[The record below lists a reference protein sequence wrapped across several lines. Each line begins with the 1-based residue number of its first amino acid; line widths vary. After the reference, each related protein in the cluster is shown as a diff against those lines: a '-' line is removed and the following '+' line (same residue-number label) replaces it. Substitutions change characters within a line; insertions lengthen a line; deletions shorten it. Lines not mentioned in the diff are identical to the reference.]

1 MHAGAMVGLGK
12 NDIRADQECGAP
24 QRGPRLM
31 HAGTERLTAWAA
43 QGAAQQD

>member
-1 MHAGAMVGLGK
+1 MHAITVILFLK
-12 NDIRADQECGAP
+12 NDIRADHECGAP

-31 HAGTERLTAWAA
+31 HARAQGGVGLAA